1 MLKYGLLSLLC
12 LSLSAESFYYEN
24 GKKVTVKKI
33 SDSRANSSTIYYKN
47 SLGKKIGV
55 KNEIIFKCVEGKE
68 CLSIVKRY
76 NLKDISNLS
85 NDIYI
90 AKVSKGS
97 DIFEISQ
104 KLYLEN
110 NIEFANPNFVKKRY
124 RR

>member
-12 LSLSAESFYYEN
+12 LSLNAESFYYEY
-24 GKKVTVKKI
+24 GKKVTVEKI
-33 SDSRANSSTIYYKN
+33 SESRSNSGTSYYKN
-47 SLGKKIGV
+47 SLGKKVGI
-55 KNEIIFKCVEGKE
+55 KNEIIFKCVDGKE

-85 NDIYI
+85 DNIYI
-90 AKVSKGS
+90 AKVLEGS

-104 KLYLEN
+104 KLYLEDS
-110 NIEFANPNFVKKRY
+110 IEFANPNFVKKRH